1 MSRLCLFFFP
11 PSCVYGCMEN
21 TRYGIISWHQHTRE
35 KCLQSP
41 TTLQLPSIT
50 IMSVTRSRILKN
62 DSNMNAISTKERGLT
77 DLLGKLRASKEVT
90 EIGCLLMLVGLAE
103 VIQPTTWIS
112 GLVNGSPTEAGT
124 TDTKGLP
131 FSTLMGYVFCV
142 TIGVVTVLIG
152 YAAAF
157 PQQSPQH
164 QFPSSKGAKLI
175 TTLSSIFVQTAYVLT
190 VSTCMTVARIA
201 IEGKSFLRSSSTGPP
216 PALEDQ
222 PNNGLLAA
230 MGVLLILSYWFG
242 MLGSI
247 SVLLGSL
254 GKFQSGQGH
263 ERDGRY
269 YGSRLFFYSFILWL
283 GGAAQTVIGVHLE
296 MTHHTKGGPITDDGS
311 AFYKVAML
319 VVSYPSM
326 SIAVGAL
333 QVRDIV
339 VVGLLSSLSKAITNI
354 SSSTS

>member
-1 MSRLCLFFFP
+1 MPSTHSRTYKNDP
-11 PSCVYGCMEN
+11 N
-21 TRYGIISWHQHTRE
+21 IN
-35 KCLQSP
+35 
-41 TTLQLPSIT
+41 SIT
-50 IMSVTRSRILKN
+50 TIEQ
-62 DSNMNAISTKERGLT
+62 DLT
-77 DLLGKLRASKEVT
+77 YLLGKLRASKEVT

-103 VIQPTTWIS
+103 VIQPTTWIA

-142 TIGVVTVLIG
+142 AVGVVSVLIG
-152 YAAAF
+152 YSAAF
-157 PQQSPQH
+157 PQQQPQH
-164 QFPSSKGAKLI
+164 QFPASKGAQLI

-190 VSTCMTVARIA
+190 VSTCMTVTRIA
-201 IEGKSFLRSSSTGPP
+201 SDGKSFLRSYSAEPP
-216 PALEDQ
+216 PILDDE
-222 PNNGLLAA
+222 PNNRLLAA

-263 ERDGRY
+263 ERDGSY

-296 MTHHTKGGPITDDGS
+296 ITHGTKGGPISDDGS
-311 AFYKVAML
+311 TFYKVAML

-326 SIAVGAL
+326 SMAVGAL
-333 QVRDIV
+333 QVSAIG
-339 VVGLLSSLSKAITNI
+339 VVGFHQLFVSTFILTFFLLFGYLY
-354 SSSTS
+354 